1 MPLTHKLIAST
12 TIGTNTST
20 VTFSSI
26 PSTYDHLLVKTSVRT
41 NRNADGYAD
50 VSFYFNGDQGT
61 NQYKVG
67 GFSGGNSGVNA
78 IGITT
83 NNAQSYFLMSSVVT
97 SESNYQYYFA
107 NGEIFIPNYKG
118 SQLKIGRWESHAPN
132 WQSTA
137 NKGIMRLGTV
147 SYNSTSAIT
156 SISFRDDNS
165 ATMQQ
170 YSTFELYGLVN
181 S

>member
-12 TIGTNTST
+12 TIGSNTST

-50 VSFYFNGDQGT
+50 VSFYFNGDQGNNYRT
-61 NQYKVG
+61 G
-67 GFSGGNSGVNA
+67 GFSGGNAGVNG
-78 IGITT
+78 IGMGTGT
-83 NNAQSYFLMSSVVT
+83 GQTYFLMSSVVT

-107 NGEIFIPNYKG
+107 NGEIFIPNYRS
-118 SQLKIGRWESHAPN
+118 SQVKVGRWESHAPS
-132 WQSTA
+132 WQSAT
-137 NKGIMRLGTV
+137 NKGIMRLGSV
-147 SYNSTSAIT
+147 SWNSTSAIT

>member
-12 TIGTNTST
+12 TIGSSTST

-41 NRNADGYAD
+41 NRSVDGYAD
-50 VSFYFNGDQGT
+50 VSFYFNGDQGS
-61 NQYKVG
+61 NYKVG
-67 GFSGGNSGVNA
+67 GFSGGSGSVNA

-83 NNAQSYFLMSSVVT
+83 NTAQSYFLMSSVPNT
-97 SESNYQYYFA
+97 ESNYQYYFA

-118 SQLKIGRWESHAPN
+118 SQLKVGRWESHAPS
-132 WQSTA
+132 WQSATS
-137 NKGIMRLGTV
+137 KGIMRLGTV